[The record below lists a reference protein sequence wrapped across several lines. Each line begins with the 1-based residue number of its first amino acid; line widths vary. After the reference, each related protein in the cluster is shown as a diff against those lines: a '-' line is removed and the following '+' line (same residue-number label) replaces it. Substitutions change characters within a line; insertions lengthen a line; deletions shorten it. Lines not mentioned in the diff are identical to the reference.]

1 MQAAALLSTPCRFK
15 KMVAPTIIG
24 QSPVFLETLDHVSNA
39 APLHRPVVIAGERGT
54 GKELIADR
62 LHYLS
67 PRWDQPFLK
76 INCAALPE
84 NLLESELFGHEA
96 GSFTGADRRHIGRF
110 ERTGKGTLF
119 LDEIVSISPR
129 LQEKLLRI
137 IEYGEFERVGGS
149 QTMHSRARIISA
161 ANRDLPALAGK
172 GKFRQDLLDR
182 LAFDVITL
190 PPLRSR
196 QGDIPLLA
204 EHFAVN
210 MTKEMRRSFFPGFS
224 GQTTEKLLRHTW
236 PGNVRELKSVVERAV
251 YHSREDEVIGEVT
264 FDPFASPFRLKEES
278 NVSPAIQETS
288 PPVAPAVTPAA
299 TPADLKA
306 YIRETEQ
313 RLLRQALR
321 ENKYNQRRTA
331 EALSLSYHQLRGYLK
346 KYRINTRSG

>member
-1 MQAAALLSTPCRFK
+1 M
-15 KMVAPTIIG
+15 IG
-24 QSPVFLETLDHVSNA
+24 QSPLFLETLDHVSRA

-84 NLLESELFGHEA
+84 SLLESELFGHEA

-110 ERTGKGTLF
+110 ERAGKGTLF
-119 LDEIVSISPR
+119 LDEIASMSPR

-149 QTMHSRARIISA
+149 RTMHSRARIISA
-161 ANRDLPALAGK
+161 ANKDLPALAARGD
-172 GKFRQDLLDR
+172 FRQDLLDR

-196 QGDIPLLA
+196 KDDIPLLA
-204 EHFAVN
+204 EHFALN

-224 GQTTEKLLRHTW
+224 ARTSNKLLQHAW
-236 PGNVRELKSVVERAV
+236 PGNIRELKSVIERAV
-251 YHSREDEVIGEVT
+251 YHSSEDEIIGKVT
-264 FDPFASPFRLKEES
+264 FDPFASPFRLQEEIITT
-278 NVSPAIQETS
+278 PEIQETS
-288 PPVAPAVTPAA
+288 PPETTLT

-313 RLLRQALR
+313 QLLQQALK

-346 KYRINTRSG
+346 KYSINTGSR

>member
-1 MQAAALLSTPCRFK
+1 
-15 KMVAPTIIG
+15 MVAPTIIG
-24 QSPVFLETLDHVSNA
+24 QSPVFLETLDHVSHA
-39 APLHRPVVIAGERGT
+39 APLYRPVVIAGERGT

-84 NLLESELFGHEA
+84 SLLESELFGHEA

-110 ERTGKGTLF
+110 ERAGEGTLF
-119 LDEIVSISPR
+119 LDEIASMSPR

-149 QTMHSRARIISA
+149 RTMHSRARIISA
-161 ANRDLPALAGK
+161 ANKDLPALAARGD
-172 GKFRQDLLDR
+172 FRQDLLDR

-204 EHFAVN
+204 EHFALN
-210 MTKEMRRSFFPGFS
+210 MTKEMRRTFFPGFS
-224 GQTTEKLLRHTW
+224 EQTMEKLLLHTW

-251 YHSREDEVIGEVT
+251 YHSREDEIIDEVT
-264 FDPFASPFRLKEES
+264 FDPFASAFRLQEE
-278 NVSPAIQETS
+278 VITAPKIRET
-288 PPVAPAVTPAA
+288 PPPLTTPA

-313 RLLRQALR
+313 QILLHALE

-346 KYRINTRSG
+346 KYSIKAGSR